1 MKVVQLIAE
10 NVKKLKA
17 IMIKPDGNVVKISG
31 DNEQGKTTVLD
42 CIWWALG
49 GTKNIQDMPIRSG
62 EKKAKIEVRLGED
75 ENAIDLIVTRRFS
88 ESGST
93 IEVTNKD
100 GDVKKSPQA
109 ILDGIMGKLS
119 FDPLAFSKAKKEEQ
133 VQTLL
138 KIVDLKHDHAKL
150 AAIAGIPFVAGET
163 PIVDINNAYAAV
175 YSSRTAVNS
184 EVSMYEGQLKQYE
197 NTVETVPVVVTEL
210 IAERDRLFSINKGNE
225 AFRNSIKA
233 VIEESGRLTQKKNDK
248 EKRLTEIDLEIVRL
262 TNLRSEI
269 ASEVASLQFNIEECE
284 NRIHKHD
291 DDVKN
296 LKYED
301 MTKINEKIANADKQ
315 NRDAKDWESKQNIVA
330 NLNEKTYKSEALT
343 KTLEKIKE
351 YKETLI
357 AQAKF
362 PIPGMG
368 FSSDGVTIDKIPFDQ
383 CSAAQKLKVSVA
395 VAMALNPKLR
405 VIRIDDGSLL
415 GPANM
420 KIIEEMAKEND
431 YQIWMEVVDVSGKVG
446 IYIEDGEVKNVAEQ
460 TKLDI

>member
-1 MKVVQLIAE
+1 MKVVQLVAE

-17 IMIKPDGNVVKISG
+17 ILIKPDGNVVKISG

-62 EKKAKIEVRLGED
+62 EKKAKISLDLGD
-75 ENAIDLIVTRRFS
+75 MVVTRKFT
-88 ESGST
+88 EAGST
-93 IEVTNKD
+93 LEVTNKE
-100 GDVKKSPQA
+100 GAVYKSPQA
-109 ILDGIMGKLS
+109 ILDNLVGKLS
-119 FDPLAFSKAKKEEQ
+119 FDPLAFSKAKKDEQ

-138 KIVDLKHDHAKL
+138 RIVDLKHDHAKL
-150 AAIAGIPFVAGET
+150 SGIAGIPFVTGET
-163 PIVDINNAYAAV
+163 PIVDINNAYSAV
-175 YSSRTAVNS
+175 YSARTAVNS

-197 NTVETVPVVVTEL
+197 NTVETEPVVVTEL
-210 IAERDRLFSINKGNE
+210 IAERDRLHKINLTNDKFKEKGVVLQSKLNQISETIQRNKEVLKSIEDEIARLQASRVSTIELGEVYSADHK
-225 AFRNSIKA
+225 KA
-233 VIEESGRLTQKKNDK
+233 VEELRQYDSDVMA
-248 EKRLTEIDLEIVRL
+248 LEYKDM
-262 TNLRSEI
+262 SEI
-269 ASEVASLQFNIEECE
+269 S
-284 NRIHKHD
+284 
-291 DDVKN
+291 
-296 LKYED
+296 
-301 MTKINEKIANADKQ
+301 EKIANADKQ
-315 NRDAKDWESKQNIVA
+315 NRDATAWEAKQKITA
-330 NLNEKTYKSEALT
+330 TFNEKKAKSEAMT
-343 KTLEKIKE
+343 TTLEKIKE
-351 YKETLI
+351 YKESLI
-357 AQAKF
+357 AEAKF

-431 YQIWMEVVDVSGKVG
+431 YQIWMEIVDTSGKVG
-446 IYIEDGEVKNVAEQ
+446 IYIEDGEVKASAEAQ

>member
-42 CIWWALG
+42 CIWWALC

-62 EKKAKIEVRLGED
+62 EKKGKIEVDLG
-75 ENAIDLIVTRRFS
+75 DLIVKRKFT

-93 IEVTNKD
+93 LEVTNKE
-100 GDVKKSPQA
+100 GAVYKSPQA
-109 ILDGIMGKLS
+109 ILDNLVGKLS

-138 KIVDLKHDHAKL
+138 KIVDLKYNHAKL
-150 AAIAGIPFVAGET
+150 AGIAGIPFVAGET
-163 PIVDINNAYAAV
+163 PITDINNAYSAV

-197 NTVETVPVVVTEL
+197 NTVETDPVVVTEL
-210 IAERDRLFSINKGNE
+210 IAERDRLKACNSNNERVRDHGNE
-225 AFRNSIKA
+225 LTEEYQRITKESESKQKA
-233 VIEESGRLTQKKNDK
+233 IDLTRSEILRLEEVLKKQEKELSEVAVRLILCEESMDANEQHVK
-248 EKRLTEIDLEIVRL
+248 ELKDEDLTEIN
-262 TNLRSEI
+262 T
-269 ASEVASLQFNIEECE
+269 
-284 NRIHKHD
+284 
-291 DDVKN
+291 
-296 LKYED
+296 
-301 MTKINEKIANADKQ
+301 KIANADKQ
-315 NRDAKDWESKQNIVA
+315 NRDATAWEAKQKITA
-330 NLNEKTYKSEALT
+330 SFNEKKAKSEAMT
-343 KTLEKIKE
+343 ATLEKIKE

-357 AQAKF
+357 AEAKF

-415 GPANM
+415 GPSSM

-431 YQIWMEVVDVSGKVG
+431 YQIWMEVVDTSGKVG
-446 IYIEDGEVKNVAEQ
+446 IYIEDGEIKNSSEQ

>member
-62 EKKAKIEVRLGED
+62 EKKAKISLDLGD
-75 ENAIDLIVTRRFS
+75 MVVTRKFT
-88 ESGST
+88 EAGST
-93 IEVTNKD
+93 LEVTNKE
-100 GDVKKSPQA
+100 GAVYKSPQA
-109 ILDGIMGKLS
+109 ILDNLVGKLS

-150 AAIAGIPFVAGET
+150 SEIAGIPFVAGET
-163 PIVDINNAYAAV
+163 PIIDINNAYSAV
-175 YSSRTAVNS
+175 YSSRTTVNS
-184 EVSMYEGQLKQYE
+184 EVSMYEGQLKQYAE
-197 NTVETVPVVVTEL
+197 TVETEPVVVTEL
-210 IAERDRLFSINKGNE
+210 IAERDRLEQINTS
-225 AFRNSIKA
+225 NS
-233 VIEESGRLTQKKNDK
+233 
-248 EKRLTEIDLEIVRL
+248 EKRKSIEPLFTEYNGLTDKIRDKKSLIEQWNEDIAILTTKIAEAQKVVDSYNTRQDEINALSKKHEEETAELKDEDLTEI
-262 TNLRSEI
+262 N
-269 ASEVASLQFNIEECE
+269 A
-284 NRIHKHD
+284 
-291 DDVKN
+291 
-296 LKYED
+296 
-301 MTKINEKIANADKQ
+301 KIANADKQ
-315 NRDAKDWESKQNIVA
+315 NRDATAWEAKQKVSTS
-330 NLNEKTYKSEALT
+330 LNEKKAKSEAMT
-343 KTLEKIKE
+343 ATLEKIKE
-351 YKETLI
+351 YKENLI
-357 AQAKF
+357 AEAKF

-368 FSSDGVTIDKIPFDQ
+368 FNSDGVTIDKIPFDQ

-420 KIIEEMAKEND
+420 KIIEDMAKEND

-446 IYIEDGEVKNVAEQ
+446 IFIEDGEVKNVEAQ